1 MWWDEERIRWYVN
14 ASRKT
19 EFHTRLASF
28 LESFLSKNEEI
39 LEVGCGLGYVA
50 EILKNDGFDIIAT
63 DNDEKAIEEAR
74 SRSSLD
80 IFSSLDASFPLP
92 HSNTLLMIFFGRLG
106 ENSNLERYLANTDR
120 IIYVLSEHRGQSDR
134 LRKKEGEI
142 ERTISLLDSYKSIR
156 YIRYPFSA
164 SFDQTLDSAEDAE
177 RYITRMYG
185 DKRKAEYMKFLIKD
199 GDHLVLPNMKH
210 TSIFII
216 EKRRNAK

>member
-1 MWWDEERIRWYVN
+1 MWWDEERIRWYVK
-14 ASRKT
+14 ASNET
-19 EFHTRLASF
+19 EFHIRLASF

-50 EILKNDGFDIIAT
+50 EILKNDGFNIIAT
-63 DNDEKAIEEAR
+63 DNDGKAIEEAR
-74 SRSSLD
+74 RRSSLD
-80 IFSSLDASFPLP
+80 IFSVLDAVSPLP
-92 HSNTLLMIFFGRLG
+92 HSDTLLMIFFGRLS
-106 ENSNLERYLANTDR
+106 EDENLERYLTNTDR
-120 IIYVLSEHRGQSDR
+120 IIYVLSEHRGQSEK

-142 ERTISLLDSYKSIR
+142 ERTISFLDSNKDIR

-164 SFDQTLDSAEDAE
+164 SFDQVLDTTEDAE

-185 DKRKAEYMKFLIKD
+185 EKKKDEYMRFLIKD